1 MIQWIIKESIWQG
14 LNLPTEGRGHY
25 LKKWTYHKTWIRL
38 SSQNEVVVADCMPSG
53 GVPAS
58 LNLPGFFPAFSTS
71 PVTLLQHAP
80 LSKWGWNRW
89 EIEMRNA
96 RRGARPSPGSVCL
109 SVCVDGWGSGWVC
122 VHVHVSVWDSWA
134 LKRLKTE
141 LCTRVVCKI
150 KHNVRIFPNSE
161 ASCWGCR
168 LCWSG
173 ISLHSA
179 IITQY
184 SVSNDDMITG
194 LF

>member
-1 MIQWIIKESIWQG
+1 MNNKRQESIWQG

-38 SSQNEVVVADCMPSG
+38 SSQKEVVVADRMPSG
-53 GVPAS
+53 GVPRLIEPPRILSGLFYQPCYSAS
-58 LNLPGFFPAFSTS
+58 TCSTIQMRLKQVGDWDEECPQGS
-71 PVTLLQHAP
+71 QTQPWVCM
-80 LSKWGWNRW
+80 SERVCGWVGERV
-89 EIEMRNA
+89 
-96 RRGARPSPGSVCL
+96 G
-109 SVCVDGWGSGWVC
+109 VC

-179 IITQY
+179 VITQY

-194 LF
+194 